1 MAQVTFDTVELEN
14 FVKRLGTAA
23 QGDFKRALNKFLE
36 GLGIEFL
43 RILQDEIVRRNVL
56 DYRLLLHSFQ
66 KGDGENVWTLDE
78 NGLTLEV
85 GTNVEYAKFVNDG
98 HWTNPKGI
106 ERRFVPGHWEKAN
119 GKDRF
124 IYTPGEKTGM
134 VLKMKWVEGSH
145 YWESSIRIL
154 EKLYPELLEKKL
166 QSWLDEYFKEL
177 PLGDGDVP
185 FDKYL
190 DALEDIGYSGFLT
203 VEREC
208 GADPYADIKRAVD
221 YLKSNINA

>member
-14 FVKRLGTAA
+14 FVKRLGKAA

-36 GLGIEFL
+36 GLGMEFL

-98 HWTNPKGI
+98 HWTNPERDREAIRSRTLGKSERKGPLHLH
-106 ERRFVPGHWEKAN
+106 PGR
-119 GKDRF
+119 KDRDG
-124 IYTPGEKTGM
+124 PKNEMGG
-134 VLKMKWVEGSH
+134 G
-145 YWESSIRIL
+145 
-154 EKLYPELLEKKL
+154 
-166 QSWLDEYFKEL
+166 L
-177 PLGDGDVP
+177 PLLGKLHQNP
-185 FDKYL
+185 RK
-190 DALEDIGYSGFLT
+190 ALPGAARKEAAELAGRVFQGFF
-203 VEREC
+203 VR
-208 GADPYADIKRAVD
+208 
-221 YLKSNINA
+221 

>member
-85 GTNVEYAKFVNDG
+85 GTNVEYAKFVND
-98 HWTNPKGI
+98 
-106 ERRFVPGHWEKAN
+106 
-119 GKDRF
+119 
-124 IYTPGEKTGM
+124 
-134 VLKMKWVEGSH
+134 
-145 YWESSIRIL
+145 WESSIRIL

-166 QSWLDEYFKEL
+166 QSWLDEYFK
-177 PLGDGDVP
+177 D
-185 FDKYL
+185 
-190 DALEDIGYSGFLT
+190 FL
-203 VEREC
+203 
-208 GADPYADIKRAVD
+208 
-221 YLKSNINA
+221 